1 MKVLFFENVSLTL
14 RVRNRPMSVLYSPI
28 ASDVERSRNIQ
39 SRRDLM
45 PVGENIECSVTCRR
59 YAILRTYGTYKP
71 IKF

>member
-45 PVGENIECSVTCRR
+45 PVGENLWNAKITK
-59 YAILRTYGTYKP
+59 LRVKR
-71 IKF
+71 KMKE